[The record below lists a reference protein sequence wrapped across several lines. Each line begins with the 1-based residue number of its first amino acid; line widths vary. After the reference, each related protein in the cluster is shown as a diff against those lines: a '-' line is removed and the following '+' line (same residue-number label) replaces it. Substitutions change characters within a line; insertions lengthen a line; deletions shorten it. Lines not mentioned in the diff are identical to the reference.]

1 MLHTKSSNT
10 RTKLRLTVSPG
21 GRCSIARTR
30 KSLKDK
36 GSNPLRWYR
45 DALGKFTWLI
55 DSSSESHSEHLEETK
70 EWLYGL
76 WRSGDDRLIKSVDAG
91 RLYLELK
98 KKIEDNAAAIASGAK
113 TVWRECEREVI
124 RAHRLLMEQA
134 HTIEQ
139 RVSSMSWNDP
149 HRDSEFAWALHLMEK
164 AEKYWSDWESYWN
177 QSGEGLRDETPGLS
191 TVSNCHKIIPRPNLN
206 PWMNRARR
214 GSKGITPHQK
224 RKARECVLLLEQKH
238 DARCLSFG
246 TLTIPTLPHWEDA
259 AVASRWSD
267 LIRKFMQKLKR
278 QLERL
283 GLNPQGVF
291 ANEIQQQRVMEWGVC
306 GYHCHFVIQARAN
319 SGVTW
324 ALKAPWVER
333 AWKKILENFLGHGVD
348 TGAATQLIAI
358 KKSAAN
364 YLSKYISKKESK
376 SAIFETNRLT
386 NGGIKSWVG
395 DFGKLWSEV
404 KDLTERFDGEVAEKV
419 FDSIDN
425 KTCDDLKWK
434 HDKYIELPS
443 QGGYN
448 RSYKLWVCTVF
459 EVKDREAFVQKVRR
473 LKEGFCNVSPL
484 KKYPLRG
491 KCTPIERNPVFSDI
505 EVRTLSP
512 WKRWRRYQQLLYWV
526 MGTYCI
532 DSRFMPLLITIVF
545 VGQYSL
551 TRYPNLWM
559 LQKLLPGLLHGAT
572 KSKWLS
578 CRCSWQST
586 S

>member
-1 MLHTKSSNT
+1 
-10 RTKLRLTVSPG
+10 
-21 GRCSIARTR
+21 
-30 KSLKDK
+30 
-36 GSNPLRWYR
+36 
-45 DALGKFTWLI
+45 
-55 DSSSESHSEHLEETK
+55 
-70 EWLYGL
+70 
-76 WRSGDDRLIKSVDAG
+76 
-91 RLYLELK
+91 
-98 KKIEDNAAAIASGAK
+98 
-113 TVWRECEREVI
+113 
-124 RAHRLLMEQA
+124 
-134 HTIEQ
+134 
-139 RVSSMSWNDP
+139 
-149 HRDSEFAWALHLMEK
+149 
-164 AEKYWSDWESYWN
+164 
-177 QSGEGLRDETPGLS
+177 
-191 TVSNCHKIIPRPNLN
+191 
-206 PWMNRARR
+206 MNRARR

-425 KTCDDLKWK
+425 ETGPQLKWK
-434 HDKYIELPS
+434 HDKYIELPP

-484 KKYPLRG
+484 KKYPLRR
-491 KCTPIERNPVFSDI
+491 KCIPIGGRGRVVDKRTGEIRTGDYWSGWRAELVDI
-505 EVRTLSP
+505 VA
-512 WKRWRRYQQLLYWV
+512 RWFTNWWFMLQL
-526 MGTYCI
+526 T
-532 DSRFMPLLITIVF
+532 TIEF
-545 VGQYSL
+545 VGEYSQSK
-551 TRYPNLWM
+551 YPSLWM
-559 LQKLLPGLLHGAT
+559 LR
-572 KSKWLS
+572 KWLREFPVVPS
-578 CRCSWQST
+578 Q
-586 S
+586 